1 MRGDCI
7 MNARLSLPQLPTQE
21 LLDLFE
27 KRFIGFDRVLKT
39 LTRPS
44 FLVENNY
51 PPYDI
56 IKESDDKYIISMAVA
71 GFNRDSLT
79 LKLKEGLLTVEGRHE
94 NPGSKTNHIYN
105 GIASRYFQK
114 GFQLTENAEITGAK
128 LEDGMLTISVEV
140 NIPEE
145 KKSKLI
151 EIS

>member
-1 MRGDCI
+1 
-7 MNARLSLPQLPTQE
+7 MNARLSLPQLPTQDF
-21 LLDLFE
+21 LDLFE

-56 IKESDDKYIISMAVA
+56 IKENEDKYTISMAVA
-71 GFNRDSLT
+71 GFGKDSLT
-79 LKLKEGLLTVEGRHE
+79 LKLKEGLLTIEGRHE
-94 NPGSKTNHIYN
+94 NPKSKTNHIYS

-114 GFQLTENAEITGAK
+114 GFQLTENAEVTKAE
-128 LEDGMLTISVEV
+128 LVDGMLTITVELS
-140 NIPEE
+140 IPEE
-145 KKSKLI
+145 KKAKII

>member
-1 MRGDCI
+1 
-7 MNARLSLPQLPTQE
+7 
-21 LLDLFE
+21 
-27 KRFIGFDRVLKT
+27 
-39 LTRPS
+39 
-44 FLVENNY
+44 
-51 PPYDI
+51 
-56 IKESDDKYIISMAVA
+56 MAVA

-94 NPGSKTNHIYN
+94 NSGSKTNHIYN

-114 GFQLTENAEITGAK
+114 GFQLPENAEITEAK